1 MINVLSYI
9 FFALLGISSLCVV
22 LLQNTFFALL
32 FLILSFLLTSI
43 LLFFLEC
50 EFLALILIIIYV
62 GAVAV
67 LLLFVL
73 MMLETKLKSLSKDM
87 IKYFPFGIFING
99 IFFFELVSLITNNFS
114 INLNSQSSFFNHYV
128 NWYKKLDA
136 ITDLEVYGQ
145 LLYTQ
150 FVLQVLIVGLIL
162 FLALVGVIFLTS
174 NRNSKTF
181 KSQTSF
187 CQLSRNYLE
196 QNSNQI
202 LLKNKKC

>member
-1 MINVLSYI
+1 MINVLSHGL
-9 FFALLGISSLCVV
+9 FFLLGFSSLCVV
-22 LLQNTFFALL
+22 FLQNTFFALL

-43 LLFFLEC
+43 ILFFLEC

-73 MMLETKLKSLSKDM
+73 MMLETKLKSLSKD
-87 IKYFPFGIFING
+87 IVKYFPFGVFITG
-99 IFFFELVSLITNNFS
+99 IFFYQFISLISNSFFS
-114 INLNSQSSFFNHYV
+114 NSYSQSFSLNNYV
-128 NWYKKLDA
+128 NWYQNLDS

-150 FVLQVLIVGLIL
+150 FVFQVLIVGLIL
-162 FLALVGVIFLTS
+162 FLSLVGVVFLTS
-174 NRNSKTF
+174 
-181 KSQTSF
+181 KSANKSFRTQTSF

-202 LLKNKKC
+202 VL

>member
-1 MINVLSYI
+1 MINVLSYV
-9 FFALLGISSLCVV
+9 FFFLLGLSSLCVV

-32 FLILSFLLTSI
+32 FLILSFVLTSVI
-43 LLFFLEC
+43 LFFLEC
-50 EFLALILIIIYV
+50 EFLALMLIIIYV

-73 MMLETKLKSLSKDM
+73 IMLETKLKSLSKDLVR
-87 IKYFPFGIFING
+87 YFPFGVFITG
-99 IFFFELVSLITNNFS
+99 VFFLQLVNLVSKTFSSNAYSNNLSF
-114 INLNSQSSFFNHYV
+114 NSYFD
-128 NWYKKLDA
+128 WYGKLDS

-162 FLALVGVIFLTS
+162 FLALVGVVFLTAKPLHQS
-174 NRNSKTF
+174 V

-187 CQLSRNYLE
+187 CQLSRSYLA
-196 QNSNQI
+196 QNPNQI
-202 LLKNKKC
+202 LL

>member
-1 MINVLSYI
+1 MINVLSYV
-9 FFALLGISSLCVV
+9 FFFLLGLSSLCVV

-32 FLILSFLLTSI
+32 FLILSFVLTSI
-43 LLFFLEC
+43 ILFFLEC
-50 EFLALILIIIYV
+50 EFLALMLIIIYV

-73 MMLETKLKSLSKDM
+73 LMLETKLKSLSKD
-87 IKYFPFGIFING
+87 IVRYFPFGVFITG
-99 IFFFELVSLITNNFS
+99 VFFFQLVSLISKNFS
-114 INLNSQSSFFNHYV
+114 SNSYSNSLSFNSYFD
-128 NWYKKLDA
+128 WYGKLDS

-162 FLALVGVIFLTS
+162 FLALVGVVFLTS
-174 NRNSKTF
+174 KPLHQSF

-196 QNSNQI
+196 QNSDQI
-202 LLKNKKC
+202 LL

>member
-1 MINVLSYI
+1 
-9 FFALLGISSLCVV
+9 
-22 LLQNTFFALL
+22 
-32 FLILSFLLTSI
+32 LTSI
-43 LLFFLEC
+43 ILFFLEC

-73 MMLETKLKSLSKDM
+73 MMLETKLKNLSKD
-87 IKYFPFGIFING
+87 IILYFPFGVFING
-99 IFFFELVSLITNNFS
+99 IFFFELANLISRSFNENSYSNSFS
-114 INLNSQSSFFNHYV
+114 FNSYL
-128 NWYKKLDA
+128 NWYNVLDSL
-136 ITDLEVYGQ
+136 TDIEVYGQ

-162 FLALVGVIFLTS
+162 FLALVGVIFLTTKPIYKS
-174 NRNSKTF
+174 F

-196 QNSNQI
+196 QNSKQI
-202 LLKNKKC
+202 LL

>member
-1 MINVLSYI
+1 MINVLSFV
-9 FFALLGISSLCVV
+9 FFLLLGFSSLCVV

-43 LLFFLEC
+43 LLFFFEC
-50 EFLALILIIIYV
+50 EFLALILVIIYV

-73 MMLETKLKSLSKDM
+73 IMLETKLKSFSKDVVR
-87 IKYFPFGIFING
+87 YFPFGVFLNG
-99 IFFFELVSLITNNFS
+99 IFFFELISLTNKSFSTNSVFYGNF
-114 INLNSQSSFFNHYV
+114 LNTYL
-128 NWYKKLDA
+128 NWYDKLDS
-136 ITDLEVYGQ
+136 ITELEVYGQ
-145 LLYTQ
+145 FLYTQ

-162 FLALVGVIFLTS
+162 FLALVGVIFLI
-174 NRNSKTF
+174 SKSIF
-181 KSQTSF
+181 SKKIHQTSF

-202 LLKNKKC
+202 FL

>member
-1 MINVLSYI
+1 MLNVLSYA
-9 FFALLGISSLCVV
+9 FFFLLGVSSLCVV

-43 LLFFLEC
+43 ILFFLEC

-73 MMLETKLKSLSKDM
+73 MMLETKIKSLSKD
-87 IKYFPFGIFING
+87 IVRYFPFGVMING
-99 IFFFELVSLITNNFS
+99 VFFFELVSLISRSFS
-114 INLNSQSSFFNHYV
+114 ENSYLNSFSFNNYL
-128 NWYKKLDA
+128 NWYVKLDSL
-136 ITDLEVYGQ
+136 TDLEVYGQ

-162 FLALVGVIFLTS
+162 FLALVGVIFLTTKPIYK
-174 NRNSKTF
+174 NF

-187 CQLSRNYLE
+187 CQLSRSYLE
-196 QNSNQI
+196 QSSNQI
-202 LLKNKKC
+202 LL

>member
-1 MINVLSYI
+1 MINVLSYV
-9 FFALLGISSLCVV
+9 FFSVLCVSSLCVV

-32 FLILSFLLTSI
+32 FLILSFVLSSI
-43 LLFFLEC
+43 ILFFLES

-73 MMLETKLKSLSKDM
+73 MMLETKLKNLSKD
-87 IKYFPFGIFING
+87 ILIYFPFGVFING
-99 IFFFELVSLITNNFS
+99 VFFFELFNLVSKSFQDNIS
-114 INLNSQSSFFNHYV
+114 SNSFYV
-128 NWYKKLDA
+128 NSYLNWYGILDTV
-136 ITDLEVYGQ
+136 IDLELYGQ

-162 FLALVGVIFLTS
+162 FLALVGVIFLTMKPVYK
-174 NRNSKTF
+174 NF

-196 QNSNQI
+196 QNSQQI
-202 LLKNKKC
+202 LI

>member
-1 MINVLSYI
+1 MLNVLSSM
-9 FFALLGISSLCVV
+9 FFFLLGISSLCVV

-43 LLFFLEC
+43 ILFFLEC

-73 MMLETKLKSLSKDM
+73 LMLEIKLKSLSKDVL
-87 IKYFPFGIFING
+87 KNFPFGVLING
-99 IFFFELVSLITNNFS
+99 VFLFELLNIISKSFSNNPY
-114 INLNSQSSFFNHYV
+114 LNSFSFNSYL
-128 NWYKKLDA
+128 NWYVKLDSL
-136 ITDLEVYGQ
+136 TELEVYGQ
-145 LLYTQ
+145 FLYTQ

-162 FLALVGVIFLTS
+162 FLALVGVIFLTTKPIYK
-174 NRNSKTF
+174 NF

-187 CQLSRNYLE
+187 CQLSRSYLE
-196 QNSNQI
+196 QNSNPI
-202 LLKNKKC
+202 LVI

>member
-1 MINVLSYI
+1 MVNVLSFI
-9 FFALLGISSLCVV
+9 FLLLLGFSSLCVV

-50 EFLALILIIIYV
+50 EFLALILVIVYV

-73 MMLETKLKSLSKDM
+73 IMLETKLKSFSKDAVR
-87 IKYFPFGIFING
+87 YFPFGVFLNG
-99 IFFFELVSLITNNFS
+99 IFFFELISLTNKSFSTNSVFYGNF
-114 INLNSQSSFFNHYV
+114 LNTYL
-128 NWYKKLDA
+128 NWYDKLDS
-136 ITDLEVYGQ
+136 ITELEVYGQ
-145 LLYTQ
+145 FLYTQ

-162 FLALVGVIFLTS
+162 FLALAGVIYLTS
-174 NRNSKTF
+174 KPAY
-181 KSQTSF
+181 SQIKNPTSF
-187 CQLSRNYLE
+187 SQLSRSYLE

-202 LLKNKKC
+202 LL